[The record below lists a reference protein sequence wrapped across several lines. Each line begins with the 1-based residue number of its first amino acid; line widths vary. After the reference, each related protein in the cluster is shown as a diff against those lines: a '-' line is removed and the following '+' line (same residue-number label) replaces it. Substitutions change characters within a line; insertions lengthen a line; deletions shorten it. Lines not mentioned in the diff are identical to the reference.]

1 VQQGAL
7 GRSYT
12 IGGENEASNL
22 ELVQMI
28 CGILDVQKPSDRPY
42 ADLITFVTDR
52 PGHDA
57 RYAIDPTR
65 IRKELGWQPSVG
77 YLRAGL
83 VFFAAILMHLILDTI
98 GGGIAWAAPFDMRLI
113 EWVTVPATQSHWI
126 LSFLLHWTFALEM
139 VIWAI
144 AGALLWKKMKG
155 NTV

>member
-1 VQQGAL
+1 MLTAHLPFFWLCVATVAL
-7 GRSYT
+7 PLL
-12 IGGENEASNL
+12 AS
-22 ELVQMI
+22 
-28 CGILDVQKPSDRPY
+28 R
-42 ADLITFVTDR
+42 
-52 PGHDA
+52 
-57 RYAIDPTR
+57 
-65 IRKELGWQPSVG
+65 G

-144 AGALLWKKMKG
+144 AGALFWKQMKG

>member
-1 VQQGAL
+1 MLTAHLPSGYILGHARPAAGLMPVAL
-7 GRSYT
+7 
-12 IGGENEASNL
+12 IGGVAPDVDMLFFYFVDHGAIHHHSYWVHIPFFWLCVATVALPLLAS
-22 ELVQMI
+22 
-28 CGILDVQKPSDRPY
+28 R
-42 ADLITFVTDR
+42 
-52 PGHDA
+52 
-57 RYAIDPTR
+57 
-65 IRKELGWQPSVG
+65 G

-83 VFFAAILMHLILDTI
+83 VFFVAILMHLILDTI

-144 AGALLWKKMKG
+144 AGALLWKQMKG